1 MNKKII
7 ATLVAAATLGLSSM
21 ASASIEEGKLVI
33 WVNGDKSYD
42 GIAAVGKKFTEEQG
56 VPVEVA
62 HPDGVENK
70 FQQAAS
76 TGNGPD
82 IFMWAHDRFGE
93 WAKAGLL
100 CELNPDK
107 AVQDKFQKFAWDA
120 LTIDGKIYGYPMS
133 VEAIGL
139 ICNKKLAPKAPENF
153 EDFAKLD
160 ADLQKKGKRAV
171 MWDYTN
177 PYFSY
182 PLIAAN
188 GGYVFKKTAPGQYDV
203 KDPGV
208 NNAGALQG
216 VQFLTDMVKN
226 KVMDKGVDYGVMDSN
241 FSKGDVACIING
253 PWSWA
258 NYDGKVEYTVNPL
271 PKLAGKPAKAFVGV
285 QGLAINAQSPNKDL
299 AIEFI
304 QNYLLTDKGLEV
316 VNNDKKIGAA
326 ALKSFQKKLESDPR
340 IKATMANAVNGEPMP
355 NVAEMNRF
363 WSSFQT
369 ALKNATVGRQTVKV
383 ALDTAAQRISQ

>member
-1 MNKKII
+1 MKKKIV

-21 ASASIEEGKLVI
+21 ASAGIEAGKLVI
-33 WVNGDKSYD
+33 WVNGDKAYD
-42 GIAAVGKKFTEEQG
+42 GIAVVGKKFTEEQG

-82 IFMWAHDRFGE
+82 LFMWAHDRFGE

-100 CELNPDK
+100 TELNPSK
-107 AVQDKFQKFAWDA
+107 AVKDKFQKFAWDA
-120 LTIDGKIYGYPMS
+120 LTIDNKIYGYPVS

-139 ICNKKLAPKAPENF
+139 LCNQDLVKKAPENF
-153 EDFAKLD
+153 EDFVKLEK
-160 ADLQKKGKRAV
+160 DLSAKGKDAL

-188 GGYVFKKTAPGQYDV
+188 GGYVFKKTGPGQYDV
-203 KDPGV
+203 KDTGV
-208 NNAGALQG
+208 NNDGAKKG
-216 VQFLTDMVKN
+216 VNFIVSLIKDKIME
-226 KVMDKGVDYGVMDSN
+226 KGVDYGVMDSN
-241 FSKGDVACIING
+241 FAKGDVACIING
-253 PWSWA
+253 PWSWS
-258 NYDGKVEYTVNPL
+258 NYDGKVKYTVNAL
-271 PKLAGKPAKAFVGV
+271 PKLAGKPGKAFVGV
-285 QGLAINAQSPNKDL
+285 QGFAVNAQSPNKEL
-299 AIEFI
+299 AIAFLE
-304 QNYLLTDKGLEV
+304 NYLLTDAGLKAL
-316 VNNDKKIGAA
+316 NDDKA
-326 ALKSFQKKLESDPR
+326 FQKQLEKDVR

-363 WSSFQT
+363 WSAFQQ
-369 ALKNATVGRQTVKV
+369 ALKNATTGRQSTDE
-383 ALDTAAQRISQ
+383 ALATASQRIVQ

>member
-1 MNKKII
+1 MKKKIV
-7 ATLVAAATLGLSSM
+7 ATLVAAATLGLSTM
-21 ASASIEEGKLVI
+21 ASAGIEAGKLVV
-33 WVNGDKSYD
+33 WVNGDKAYD

-100 CELNPDK
+100 TELNPSK
-107 AVQDKFQKFAWDA
+107 AVKDKFQKFAWDA
-120 LTIDGKIYGYPMS
+120 LTIDNKIYGYPMS

-139 ICNKKLAPKAPENF
+139 ICNQDLVKTAPANF
-153 EDFAKLD
+153 EDFAKLEK
-160 ADLQKKGKRAV
+160 DLSAKGKHAI

-182 PLIAAN
+182 PLVAAN
-188 GGYVFKKTAPGQYDV
+188 GGYVFKKTGPGQYDV
-203 KDPGV
+203 KDTGV
-208 NNAGALQG
+208 NNAGAKQG
-216 VQFLTDMVKN
+216 VQFIVDLIKN
-226 KVMDKGVDYGVMDSN
+226 KVMEKGVDYGVMDSS
-241 FSKGDVACIING
+241 FAKGDVACIITG
-253 PWSWA
+253 PWAWA
-258 NYDGKVEYTVNPL
+258 NYDGKIKYTVNAL

-285 QGLAINAQSPNKDL
+285 QGLAINAQSPNKEL
-299 AIEFI
+299 AIAFLE
-304 QNYLLTDKGLEV
+304 NYLLTDAGLKV
-316 VNNDKKIGAA
+316 VNDDKALGAA
-326 ALKSFQKKLESDPR
+326 ALKSFQKTLEKDAR

-363 WSSFQT
+363 WSAFGQS
-369 ALKNATVGRQTVKV
+369 LKNATTGRQTTDE
-383 ALDTAAQRISQ
+383 ALATAAQRIVQ